1 MRTSPVRPRRDLQ
14 PLFDPRALAIIGA
27 SNDDSK
33 WGYALADRAL
43 TSEARRTV
51 HLVNRR
57 GGTVLGRPVLRSLHE
72 LGPDAGV
79 DLVALCVPAGS
90 FLSAL
95 DDALAAGARA
105 VVAITAG
112 LAESSAD
119 GASVQAEAVARVRA
133 AGAVMVGP
141 NCAGVED
148 TSTGLQL
155 SSEVL
160 VPGHVA
166 VLSQSGNMLID
177 VQDRLRT
184 AGLGISRFVSLGNQG
199 DLTVVDVMESCLR
212 HDATHSVAVYAEDVV
227 DGRGFV
233 TVARA
238 LAAAGKPVVLLSPG
252 RTDAGTRGAASHTG
266 SLTTSARVVDAA
278 CAAAGV
284 LRAESPEHL
293 VDLVAGLD
301 SPRRSTGR
309 RVAVLTDGG
318 GHGAVAADALGAAG
332 LHTPVLS
339 PVLRARLTDLLWSQ
353 SAVANPVDLAGMG
366 ERDPLSYLR
375 ATSVLLESDEVDGV
389 LLTGYF
395 GGYSLLPTSLAGRE
409 LTAVADLA
417 SRVTGQTKPVVVH
430 TVYPDSPS
438 SMVLRGAGVPVHRD
452 AGRAA
457 AVLAGCCR
465 PVPATRTDDIALP
478 PSAALLTS
486 TDYGTVRDMLAG
498 AGLPFPASATVSDE
512 AGLRAV
518 LPDLLAPGPVVLK
531 ALGLLHKSDAG
542 GVLLD
547 LRDEAE
553 TVAAYRD
560 LMARLAPPGVSVEQ
574 QAERSAGVEVIVGCR
589 RDPCFGPVLM
599 VGLGGVFTE
608 VLDDVAVALAPVSV
622 ATASELL
629 LSLRGAPLLT
639 GARGRPPV
647 DLHALATLAATLS
660 KVAAEHPE
668 LCELEIN
675 PVLATPR
682 GALGLDARAVVQPPA
697 RPAD

>member
-1 MRTSPVRPRRDLQ
+1 MRTPPVTPQRDLQ

-27 SNDDSK
+27 SNDDTK
-33 WGYALADRAL
+33 WGYALTVRAL
-43 TSEARRTV
+43 SSPSGRAV
-51 HLVNRR
+51 HLVNHR
-57 GGTVLGRPVLRSLHE
+57 GGTVLGQPVLRSLRE
-72 LGPDAGV
+72 LGADAGV

-95 DDALAAGARA
+95 DDALSAGARA
-105 VVAITAG
+105 LVAITAG
-112 LAESSAD
+112 LAERGAD
-119 GASVQAEAVARVRA
+119 GASVQAEAVRRVRA
-133 AGAVMVGP
+133 AGAVLVGP

-160 VPGHVA
+160 PPGHVA

-177 VQDRLRT
+177 VQDRLRS

-199 DLTVVDVMESCLR
+199 DVTVVDVMQSCLH
-212 HDATHSVAVYAEDVV
+212 HDATRSVAVYAEDVV
-227 DGRGFV
+227 AGRGFV
-233 TVARA
+233 AAARA

-266 SLTTSARVVDAA
+266 SLTTPARVVDAA

-339 PVLRARLTDLLWSQ
+339 PALRARLSELLWPQ

-366 ERDPLSYLR
+366 EQDPLSYLR
-375 ATSVLLESDEVDGV
+375 ATSALLESGEVDGV

-395 GGYSLLPTSLAGRE
+395 GGYSLLPTSLAQRE
-409 LTAVADLA
+409 LTTAADLV
-417 SRVTGQTKPVVVH
+417 SRITGQTKPVVVH

-438 SMVLRGAGVPVHRD
+438 SRVLRGAGVPVHRD

-465 PVPATRTDDIALP
+465 PVPATRTDDLVLP
-478 PSAALLTS
+478 APAVAMTA
-486 TDYGTVRDMLAG
+486 TDYGTVRDMLTRAG
-498 AGLPFPASATVSDE
+498 VPFPAAATVTDE
-512 AGLRAV
+512 AGLRCV
-518 LPDLLAPGPVVLK
+518 LPDMLTLRPVVLK

-542 GVLLD
+542 GVVVD
-547 LRDEAE
+547 LRDETQ

-560 LMARLAPPGVSVEQ
+560 LVARLSPPGVSVEQ
-574 QAERSAGVEVIVGCR
+574 QADRSAGVELIVGCR
-589 RDPCFGPVLM
+589 RDQCFGPVLM

-608 VLDDVAVALAPVSV
+608 VLDDVAVALAPVSA
-622 ATASELL
+622 ATAAELL

-647 DLHALATLAATLS
+647 DLDALATLASRLS
-660 KVAAEHPE
+660 SVAAGHPE
-668 LCELEIN
+668 LSELEIN
-675 PVLATPR
+675 PVLATPQ
-682 GALGLDARAVVQPPA
+682 GVLSLDARAVAQSFV
-697 RPAD
+697 RTAD

>member
-1 MRTSPVRPRRDLQ
+1 MRTPPVTPQRDLQ

-27 SNDDSK
+27 SNDDTK
-33 WGYALADRAL
+33 WGYALTVRAL
-43 TSEARRTV
+43 SSPSGRAV
-51 HLVNRR
+51 HLVNHR
-57 GGTVLGRPVLRSLHE
+57 GGTVLGQPVLRSLRE
-72 LGPDAGV
+72 LGADAGV

-95 DDALAAGARA
+95 DDALSAGARA
-105 VVAITAG
+105 LVAITAG
-112 LAESSAD
+112 LAERGAD
-119 GASVQAEAVARVRA
+119 GASVQAEAVRRVRA
-133 AGAVMVGP
+133 AGAVLVGP

-160 VPGHVA
+160 PPGHVA

-177 VQDRLRT
+177 VQDRLRS

-199 DLTVVDVMESCLR
+199 DVTVVDVMQSCLH
-212 HDATHSVAVYAEDVV
+212 HDATRSVAVYAEDVV
-227 DGRGFV
+227 AGRGFV
-233 TVARA
+233 AAARA

-266 SLTTSARVVDAA
+266 SLTTPARVVDAA

-339 PVLRARLTDLLWSQ
+339 PALRARLSELLWPQ

-366 ERDPLSYLR
+366 EQDPLSYLR
-375 ATSVLLESDEVDGV
+375 ATSALLESGEVDGV

-395 GGYSLLPTSLAGRE
+395 GGYSLLPTSLAQRE
-409 LTAVADLA
+409 LTTVADLV
-417 SRVTGQTKPVVVH
+417 SRITGQTKPVVVH

-438 SMVLRGAGVPVHRD
+438 SRVLRGAGVPVHRD

-465 PVPATRTDDIALP
+465 PVPATRTDDLVLP
-478 PSAALLTS
+478 APAVAMTA
-486 TDYGTVRDMLAG
+486 TDYGTVRDMLTRAG
-498 AGLPFPASATVSDE
+498 VPFPAAATVTDE
-512 AGLRAV
+512 AGLRCV
-518 LPDLLAPGPVVLK
+518 LPDMLTLGPVVLK

-542 GVLLD
+542 GVVLD
-547 LRDEAE
+547 LRDETQ

-560 LMARLAPPGVSVEQ
+560 LVARLSPPGVSVEQ
-574 QAERSAGVEVIVGCR
+574 QADRSAGVELIVGCR

-608 VLDDVAVALAPVSV
+608 VLDDVAVALAPVSA
-622 ATASELL
+622 ATAAELL

-647 DLHALATLAATLS
+647 DLDALATLASRLS
-660 KVAAEHPE
+660 SVAAGHPE
-668 LCELEIN
+668 LSELEIN
-675 PVLATPR
+675 PVLATPQ
-682 GALGLDARAVVQPPA
+682 GVLGLDARAVAQSFV
-697 RPAD
+697 RTAD

>member
-1 MRTSPVRPRRDLQ
+1 MRTPPVTPQRDLQ

-27 SNDDSK
+27 SNDDTK
-33 WGYALADRAL
+33 WGYALTVRAL
-43 TSEARRTV
+43 SSPSGRAV
-51 HLVNRR
+51 HLVNHR
-57 GGTVLGRPVLRSLHE
+57 GGTVLGQPVLRSLRE
-72 LGPDAGV
+72 LGADAGV

-95 DDALAAGARA
+95 DDALSAGARA
-105 VVAITAG
+105 LVAITAG
-112 LAESSAD
+112 LAERGAD
-119 GASVQAEAVARVRA
+119 GASVQAEAVRRVRA
-133 AGAVMVGP
+133 AGAVLVGP

-160 VPGHVA
+160 PPGHVA

-177 VQDRLRT
+177 VQDRLRS

-199 DLTVVDVMESCLR
+199 DVTVVDVMQSCLH
-212 HDATHSVAVYAEDVV
+212 HDATRSVAVYAEDVV
-227 DGRGFV
+227 AGRGFV
-233 TVARA
+233 AAARA

-266 SLTTSARVVDAA
+266 SLTTPARVVDAA

-339 PVLRARLTDLLWSQ
+339 PALRARLSELLWPQ

-366 ERDPLSYLR
+366 EQDPLSYLR
-375 ATSVLLESDEVDGV
+375 ATSALLESGEVDGV

-395 GGYSLLPTSLAGRE
+395 GGYSLLPTSLAQRE
-409 LTAVADLA
+409 LTTAADLV
-417 SRVTGQTKPVVVH
+417 SRITGQTKPVVVH

-438 SMVLRGAGVPVHRD
+438 SRVLRGAGVPVHRD

-465 PVPATRTDDIALP
+465 PVPATRTDDLVLP
-478 PSAALLTS
+478 APAVAMTA
-486 TDYGTVRDMLAG
+486 TDYGTVRDMLTRAG
-498 AGLPFPASATVSDE
+498 VPFPAAATVTDE
-512 AGLRAV
+512 AGLRCV
-518 LPDLLAPGPVVLK
+518 LPDMLTLGPVVLK

-542 GVLLD
+542 GVVLD
-547 LRDEAE
+547 LRDETQ

-560 LMARLAPPGVSVEQ
+560 LVARLSPPGVSVEQ
-574 QAERSAGVEVIVGCR
+574 QADRSAGVELIVGCR

-608 VLDDVAVALAPVSV
+608 VLDDVAVALAPVSA
-622 ATASELL
+622 ATAAELL

-647 DLHALATLAATLS
+647 DLDALATLASRLS
-660 KVAAEHPE
+660 SVAAGHPE
-668 LCELEIN
+668 LSELEIN
-675 PVLATPR
+675 PVLATPQ
-682 GALGLDARAVVQPPA
+682 GVLGLDARAVAQSFV
-697 RPAD
+697 RTAD

>member
-1 MRTSPVRPRRDLQ
+1 MRTPPVTPQRDLQ

-27 SNDDSK
+27 SNDDTK
-33 WGYALADRAL
+33 WGYALTVRAL
-43 TSEARRTV
+43 SSPSGRAV
-51 HLVNRR
+51 HLVNHR
-57 GGTVLGRPVLRSLHE
+57 GGTVLGQPVLRSLRE

-95 DDALAAGARA
+95 DDALSAGARA
-105 VVAITAG
+105 LVAITAG
-112 LAESSAD
+112 LAERGAD
-119 GASVQAEAVARVRA
+119 GASVQAEAVRRVRA
-133 AGAVMVGP
+133 AGAVLVGP

-160 VPGHVA
+160 PPGHVA

-177 VQDRLRT
+177 VQDRLRS

-199 DLTVVDVMESCLR
+199 DVTVVDVMQSCLH
-212 HDATHSVAVYAEDVV
+212 HDATRSVAVYAEDVV
-227 DGRGFV
+227 AGRGFV
-233 TVARA
+233 AAARA

-266 SLTTSARVVDAA
+266 SLTTPARVVDAA

-339 PVLRARLTDLLWSQ
+339 PALRARLSELLWPQ

-366 ERDPLSYLR
+366 EQDPLSYLR
-375 ATSVLLESDEVDGV
+375 ATSALLESGEVDGV

-395 GGYSLLPTSLAGRE
+395 GGYSLLPTSLAQRE
-409 LTAVADLA
+409 LTTVADLV

-438 SMVLRGAGVPVHRD
+438 SRVLRGAGVPVHRD

-465 PVPATRTDDIALP
+465 PVPATRTDDLVLP
-478 PSAALLTS
+478 APAVAMTA
-486 TDYGTVRDMLAG
+486 TDYGTVRDMLTRAG
-498 AGLPFPASATVSDE
+498 VPFPAAATVTDE
-512 AGLRAV
+512 AGLRCV
-518 LPDLLAPGPVVLK
+518 LPDMLTLGPVVLK

-542 GVLLD
+542 GVVLD
-547 LRDEAE
+547 LRDETQ

-560 LMARLAPPGVSVEQ
+560 LVARLSPPGVSVEQ
-574 QAERSAGVEVIVGCR
+574 QADRSAGVELIVGCR

-608 VLDDVAVALAPVSV
+608 VLDDVAVALAPVSA
-622 ATASELL
+622 ATAAELL

-647 DLHALATLAATLS
+647 DLDALATLASRLS
-660 KVAAEHPE
+660 SVAAGHPE
-668 LCELEIN
+668 LSELEIN
-675 PVLATPR
+675 PVLATPQ
-682 GALGLDARAVVQPPA
+682 GVLGLDARAVAQSFV
-697 RPAD
+697 RTAD